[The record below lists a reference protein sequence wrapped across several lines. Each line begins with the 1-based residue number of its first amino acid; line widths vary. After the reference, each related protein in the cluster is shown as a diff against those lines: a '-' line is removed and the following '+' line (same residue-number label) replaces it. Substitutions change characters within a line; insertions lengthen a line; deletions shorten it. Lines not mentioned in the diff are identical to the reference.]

1 MAHLRIRLL
10 REPGIE
16 VTDETTKLSRYISAL
31 LNFARTPL
39 VPLLRG
45 AGGFADEGL
54 NYSAHNTYSL
64 LIIHHSLF
72 IGAVMD
78 RPFLPSPA

>member
-1 MAHLRIRLL
+1 MYATNISNGFLFLKSIFSGELTPLLIHLL

-16 VTDETTKLSRYISAL
+16 VTDETTKLSRYINAV

-45 AGGFADEGL
+45 AGGFAAEGL
-54 NYSAHNTYSL
+54 NYSAHNTY
-64 LIIHHSLF
+64 
-72 IGAVMD
+72 
-78 RPFLPSPA
+78 